1 MENRLFTF
9 VLNFEKGI
17 KVSWLAFARFL
28 KNNDFN
34 WIRNLSHVYNKI
46 MFNTENNF
54 YPKRTYYKK
63 YNYCGNEWIAYNN
76 RIANEV

>member
-9 VLNFEKGI
+9 VLNFEKNYI
-17 KVSWLAFARFL
+17 YWKVSRLAFARFL

-46 MFNTENNF
+46 MFNTENIF
-54 YPKRTYYKK
+54 YPKRTYY
-63 YNYCGNEWIAYNN
+63 
-76 RIANEV
+76 